1 MKEFDIEKLERKNIY
16 KVPDDMFSSIQERV
30 MNDVKANKKAPIF
43 KLNWVYAVAA
53 SLALI
58 FGVTF
63 VYNSDQNQ
71 DTTKESG
78 VTEANYAK
86 NDQAPKT
93 ESEIAYETLKSDLS
107 SVENTDQIVEN
118 KKNRT
123 SEYSPD
129 NETENI
135 TKPQIKKPAPKQTD
149 VKMNEYLDSFSNTEI
164 AELAK
169 NSTEDVYLDLYN

>member
-16 KVPDDMFSSIQERV
+16 KAPDDMFDIIQERV

-43 KLNWVYAVAA
+43 KLNWVYTVAA

-58 FGVTF
+58 FGATF
-63 VYNSDQNQ
+63 VYNSDQ
-71 DTTKESG
+71 DITKDSG
-78 VTEANYAK
+78 TLEANYAK
-86 NDQAPKT
+86 NDQTPKS
-93 ESEIAYETLKSDLS
+93 ESETAYETLKSDLN
-107 SVENTDQIVEN
+107 SVENTDQINEN
-118 KKNRT
+118 EKSKNT
-123 SEYSPD
+123 DYSQD
-129 NETENI
+129 DETESVA
-135 TKPQIKKPAPKQTD
+135 KPQIAKTVSKQTD